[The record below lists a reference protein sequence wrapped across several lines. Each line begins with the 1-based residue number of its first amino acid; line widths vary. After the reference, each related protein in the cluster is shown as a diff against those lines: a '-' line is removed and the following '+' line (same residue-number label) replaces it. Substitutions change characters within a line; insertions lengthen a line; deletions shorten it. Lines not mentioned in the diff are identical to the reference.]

1 MMSCRLMI
9 TDDSRVTFAEM
20 KRMLEGTQI
29 EIVQYCRSG
38 EEAIEA
44 YAQVRPDVTTMDI
57 VMPGMD
63 GLETARRIL
72 DKWPEARILMVS
84 SLAYDDTIEI
94 ARTLGTKGFLFKPFT
109 REELIRTILMAA
121 EQTAPPEADVL
132 LPV

>member
-1 MMSCRLMI
+1 MSCRLMI

-20 KRMLEGTQI
+20 SKMLEGTEI
-29 EIVQYCRSG
+29 EILQYCRSG

-44 YAQVRPDVTTMDI
+44 YAQTRPDVTTMDI

-72 DKWPEARILMVS
+72 GKWPEARILMVS
-84 SLAYDDTIEI
+84 SLAYDDTIEV

-109 REELIRTILMAA
+109 REELIQAIHMAA
-121 EQTAPPEADVL
+121 GQGDQPETDPR